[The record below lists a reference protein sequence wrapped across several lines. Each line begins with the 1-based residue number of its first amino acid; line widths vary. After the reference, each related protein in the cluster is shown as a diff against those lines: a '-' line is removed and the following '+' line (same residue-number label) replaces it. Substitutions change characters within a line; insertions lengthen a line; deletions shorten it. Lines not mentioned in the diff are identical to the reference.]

1 MRATDVVDLSAG
13 GRRDIAD
20 PLARE
25 AVRLYRRYQLE
36 IVEACGLCPW
46 ALRARLDGKVRER
59 VLPQSDGNDVSTA
72 VAAIHELVAD
82 AEAEIALLIFPR
94 IGLGR
99 GEFEQFVG
107 RVQDADARAH
117 PLGAIPFVFAAFHP
131 DAAPDLSDPER
142 LVPFLRRTPDPTIQ
156 LLRAAAVDRVRAGTP
171 QGTQFVDIRLLDAD
185 VAPPVPLR
193 ERSART
199 NLATVNRMGVGQM
212 TARLDAILRDREAT
226 YRGLLDASLR

>member
-1 MRATDVVDLSAG
+1 VSG
-13 GRRDIAD
+13 GRHPSDAD
-20 PLARE
+20 PWTRE

-36 IVEACGLCPW
+36 IVEACALCPW

-59 VLPQSDGNDVSTA
+59 VLPQSDGTDVSAA

-82 AEAEIALLIFPR
+82 AGAEIALLIFPR

-99 GEFEQFVG
+99 AEFEQFVG

-131 DAAPDLSDPER
+131 DAAPDLSEAER

-185 VAPPVPLR
+185 AVAPVPLR
-193 ERSART
+193 ERIART
-199 NLATVNRMGVGQM
+199 NLATVNRMGVGEM
-212 TARLDAILRDREAT
+212 TARLDAILHDREAT
-226 YRGLLDASLR
+226 YRGLLEAAAR